1 MGGGFRHGR
10 RTAAL
15 GGVLVAGA
23 AAVLW
28 WNSGSGP
35 LSRGIDATADCA
47 AGAPVGA
54 PGEPARTDAADHLVP
69 VLPVPV
75 GPVGATLCRY
85 SGPQGGLEAG
95 LRLDATRTAEVAG
108 WLDALPAA
116 PGESPTCPGDASDPA
131 VDTATGPV
139 DLVTFGYR
147 EGAEVTV
154 AVRHGPCVAASNG
167 VLTATDGPA
176 LTARFD
182 ELVDAA
188 G

>member
-1 MGGGFRHGR
+1 MAGGFRRGR
-10 RTAAL
+10 RIAAV

-23 AAVLW
+23 AGVLW

-35 LSRGIDATADCA
+35 LARGIATPGTCSA
-47 AGAPVGA
+47 AAPSGA
-54 PGEPARTDAADHLVP
+54 PGTPVRADAAEHVVP

-75 GPVGATLCRY
+75 GPVRATLCRY
-85 SGPQGGLEAG
+85 SGQRGGLEAG

-108 WLDALPAA
+108 WLDALPATS
-116 PGESPTCPGDASDPA
+116 GEVTSCSADAS
-131 VDTATGPV
+131 GPF
-139 DLVTFGYR
+139 DLVTFGYH

-154 AVRHGPCVAASNG
+154 AVRHGHCVAASNG
-167 VLTATDGPA
+167 ILTATGGPA